1 MKRLV
6 YPVIGLVLVILTVV
20 QVKATRPAAHPLKPT
35 PLVSKSI
42 SAEGRVVTYPGAEVS
57 VGSDVGGTV
66 ESIAVNEKDH
76 VKKGEVIA
84 IVRADDTRA
93 ALAQARSHLG
103 EVDADIRLYESES
116 ARWHKLFEQEVGSKE
131 TWEKAQRDLDAARAR
146 RASAVDEVARLKAL
160 LEKTRVVAPIDGVIV
175 ERARHAGETV
185 TAGETIVTI
194 ADLSRMRIEAE
205 IDEYDAARVA
215 VGGRVHVRAE
225 GYEGQQWRG
234 MIEEVPD
241 SVVSRRLK
249 PQDPSKPIDTR
260 VLLVKVAMSETTPLK
275 LGQRVDVDIEQ

>member
-20 QVKATRPAAHPLKPT
+20 QVKATRPAAHPGKPA

-84 IVRADDTRA
+84 IVGADETRA

-116 ARWHKLFEQEVGSKE
+116 ARWRKLFEQEVGSKE

-146 RASAVDEVARLKAL
+146 RASAVDEVARLVAL

-175 ERARHAGETV
+175 EGARHAGETV

-194 ADLSRMRIEAE
+194 ADLSRLRIEAA
-205 IDEYDAARVA
+205 IDEYDAAPVA
-215 VGGRVHVRAE
+215 EGGRVHVRAE

-260 VLLVKVAMSETTPLK
+260 VLLVKVAMNETTPLK
-275 LGQRVDVDIEQ
+275 LGQRVYVDVEH